1 MNGGFPSL
9 LIVFNSVVSDGMRA
23 LPATPMG
30 ERRVSAVPPRIIG
43 GDGDNSGEG
52 VRRQASIT
60 AGEDIKIVI
69 HDVDSECKSIYYY
82 FFDNFFLI
90 GMRIFHSI

>member
-1 MNGGFPSL
+1 
-9 LIVFNSVVSDGMRA
+9 LIVFDSVVSDGMRA

-30 ERRVSAVPPRIIG
+30 ERRVSAVPPRIVG

-52 VRRQASIT
+52 VRRQASVT

-69 HDVDSECKSIYYY
+69 HDVDSECKSIKVFSI
-82 FFDNFFLI
+82 FFIIILMLYVNSYQNTNLI
-90 GMRIFHSI
+90 WNN